1 MSSSK
6 EKILIT
12 GGLWYIGSHTAV
24 AFWEAGYDIVII
36 DNLSNAHKSVVERI
50 GKLSGKKPIFYN
62 ADLKDK
68 EAVKKIFKEHP
79 DISWVI
85 HFAAKKSVGESC
97 EDPFLYYENNII
109 GSINLF
115 KAMQEAN
122 IKNIVFSS
130 SATVYDAAKLLPPF
144 SEMDRLNTVNPYWT
158 TKLVMEYLL
167 KDLSSY
173 KYFNTV
179 CLRYFN
185 PIGAHHSWMIGENPK
200 WVPSNLVPYV
210 LKVAK
215 GEIEHVKIYGNDYE
229 TEDGTGIRDY
239 IHVMD
244 VAEAHLW
251 AFNHIKESVEY
262 QKNTD
267 KVTWLYD
274 IFNIGT
280 GDGKSVKEIIDL
292 VQKVTEKE
300 IPCKIVGRRAGDIDV
315 SIANPQKAKQ
325 ILWWEYKRSIYQA
338 IEDWWRFVNNKIEE

>member
-130 SATVYDAAKLLPPF
+130 SAH
-144 SEMDRLNTVNPYWT
+144 N
-158 TKLVMEYLL
+158 
-167 KDLSSY
+167 
-173 KYFNTV
+173 
-179 CLRYFN
+179 
-185 PIGAHHSWMIGENPK
+185 
-200 WVPSNLVPYV
+200 
-210 LKVAK
+210 
-215 GEIEHVKIYGNDYE
+215 
-229 TEDGTGIRDY
+229 
-239 IHVMD
+239 
-244 VAEAHLW
+244 
-251 AFNHIKESVEY
+251 ES
-262 QKNTD
+262 
-267 KVTWLYD
+267 
-274 IFNIGT
+274 I
-280 GDGKSVKEIIDL
+280 
-292 VQKVTEKE
+292 
-300 IPCKIVGRRAGDIDV
+300 
-315 SIANPQKAKQ
+315 
-325 ILWWEYKRSIYQA
+325 
-338 IEDWWRFVNNKIEE
+338 